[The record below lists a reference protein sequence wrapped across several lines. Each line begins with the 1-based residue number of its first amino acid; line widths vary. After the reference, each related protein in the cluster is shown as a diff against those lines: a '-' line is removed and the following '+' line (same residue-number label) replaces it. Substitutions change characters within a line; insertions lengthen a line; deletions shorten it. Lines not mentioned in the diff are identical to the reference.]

1 MHPDKRLRSHEGS
14 LLRLKPKKTALR
26 TIFGPR
32 GGLTFTRL

>member
-14 LLRLKPKKTALR
+14 LLRLEPKKTVLR
-26 TIFGPR
+26 IIFSPR